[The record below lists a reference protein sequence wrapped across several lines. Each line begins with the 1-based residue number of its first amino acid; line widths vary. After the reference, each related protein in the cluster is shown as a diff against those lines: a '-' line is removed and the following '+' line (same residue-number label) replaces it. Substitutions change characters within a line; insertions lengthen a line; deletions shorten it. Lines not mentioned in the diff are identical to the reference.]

1 MMRKFLCV
9 FVMSVAMIT
18 ATTSHAEPI
27 IRIFEMHIRPENVEA
42 FTRLGQHN
50 IRQSVN
56 TEQGVLGMYVMTDK
70 DDPSK
75 FYIVEAYADE
85 AAYQAHRA
93 SLHFQS
99 WLNGAK
105 DMIVSRKMI
114 ETNPVVFGSKAVPV
128 K

>member
-1 MMRKFLCV
+1 MKLLRLFLASLAMM
-9 FVMSVAMIT
+9 T
-18 ATTSHAEPI
+18 ATFSHAEPI
-27 IRIFEMHIRPENVEA
+27 IRIFEMHIRPESVQA
-42 FTRLGQHN
+42 FTELGKHN

-70 DDPSK
+70 QDPSR

-93 SLHFQS
+93 SPHFQS
-99 WLNGAK
+99 WLKTAQ
-105 DMIVSRKMI
+105 DMIVSRKVV
-114 ETNPVVFGSKAVPV
+114 ETDPVVFGSKAVPV